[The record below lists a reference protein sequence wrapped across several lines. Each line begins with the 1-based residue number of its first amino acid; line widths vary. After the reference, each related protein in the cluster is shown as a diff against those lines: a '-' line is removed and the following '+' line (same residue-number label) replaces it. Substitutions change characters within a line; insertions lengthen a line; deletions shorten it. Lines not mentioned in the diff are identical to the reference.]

1 MPDFL
6 SPDWF
11 SALNAALASV
21 EAPDDV
27 LRRVVV
33 EFLGAPASLP
43 HAMTLTIGPE
53 ASGVAAGDH
62 LAADALV
69 RLDYVDARAIAEGR
83 LASADALREG
93 RVKVRGDVDAILP
106 LLEWLLALGAS

>member
-11 SALNAALASV
+11 SALNATLAGV
-21 EAPDDV
+21 AAPDGP

-33 EFLGAPASLP
+33 EFPDAPGATP

-53 ASGVAAGDH
+53 ASGAAAGDH
-62 LAADALV
+62 LAADAVV
-69 RLDYVDARAIAEGR
+69 RVSFGDARAIAEGR
-83 LASADALREG
+83 LSSADALREG

-106 LLEWLLALGAS
+106 LLEWLLGVGGT

>member
-11 SALNAALASV
+11 SALNAALADV
-21 EAPDDV
+21 EAPDGEV
-27 LRRVVV
+27 RRVVV
-33 EFLGAPASLP
+33 EFLDAPASLP

-62 LAADALV
+62 LAADALL
-69 RLDYVDARAIAEGR
+69 RLAYLDARAIAEGR
-83 LASADALREG
+83 LTSADALREG
-93 RVKVRGDVDAILP
+93 RVKVRGDVDAIVP
-106 LLEWLLALGAS
+106 LLEWLLNLGAG

>member
-1 MPDFL
+1 VLDFL

-11 SALNAALASV
+11 SALNATLAGV
-21 EAPDDV
+21 KPPNGV

-33 EFLGAPASLP
+33 EFLGAPGALP

-53 ASGVAAGDH
+53 ACGAAAGDH

-69 RLDYVDARAIAEGR
+69 RVAYADARAIAEGR
-83 LASADALREG
+83 LTSADALREG
-93 RVKVRGDVDAILP
+93 RVKVRGDVDAIVP
-106 LLEWLLALGAS
+106 LLEWLIGVGAS

>member
-11 SALNAALASV
+11 SALNATLAEV
-21 EAPDDV
+21 ETPDGE
-27 LRRVVV
+27 LRRIVV
-33 EFLGAPASLP
+33 EFLDAPGGVP

-62 LAADALV
+62 LAADALL
-69 RLDYVDARAIAEGR
+69 RISYPDARAIAEGR

-93 RVKVRGDVDAILP
+93 RVKVRGDVDAIVP
-106 LLEWLLALGAS
+106 LLEWLLGLG

>member
-11 SALNAALASV
+11 SSLNAALSGV
-21 EAPDDV
+21 EAPDGE
-27 LRRVVV
+27 LRRVVI
-33 EFLGAPASLP
+33 EFLDAPGGVP

-53 ASGVAAGDH
+53 AAGVAAGDH
-62 LAADALV
+62 LAAGALL
-69 RLDYVDARAIAEGR
+69 RIAYADARLIAEGR

-106 LLEWLLALGAS
+106 LLEWLLGRG

>member
-11 SALNAALASV
+11 SSLNSALAGV
-21 EAPDDV
+21 AAPDGE

-33 EFLGAPASLP
+33 EFLGAPGGLP

-53 ASGVAAGDH
+53 AAGVAAGDH
-62 LAADALV
+62 LAADALLRV
-69 RLDYVDARAIAEGR
+69 SYADARLIAEGR
-83 LASADALREG
+83 LTSADALREG
-93 RVKVRGDVDAILP
+93 RVKVRGDVNAIVP
-106 LLEWLLALGAS
+106 LLEWLLGLG